1 MNELMM
7 DILNVDDFIFF
18 AKKRTPTHTN
28 HKFIIWY
35 GIGSEFNI
43 QFESCNE
50 NGMKF
55 TNTIKIHKKDII
67 KYQRLKK
74 INKINDSHMQK

>member
-18 AKKRTPTHTN
+18 AKKHMPNHTK

-35 GIGSEFNI
+35 GIGSEFHI
-43 QFESCNE
+43 QFESYNE
-50 NGMKF
+50 NDMKF
-55 TNTIKIHKKDII
+55 TNTVKIHKNEII

-74 INKINDSHMQK
+74 IIKINDRNMQK